1 MLESLWP
8 DVRPAAAAAPGRP
21 AKAGGCHQEDQ
32 RRPGCR
38 GPQGAQQGD
47 DSFTR
52 TALSLFQKYVSQNE
66 QEDYLLM
73 GFSSQKS
80 NPFREKSSCNLL

>member
-38 GPQGAQQGD
+38 GPQGA
-47 DSFTR
+47 
-52 TALSLFQKYVSQNE
+52 
-66 QEDYLLM
+66 
-73 GFSSQKS
+73 
-80 NPFREKSSCNLL
+80 